1 MDSGFQGGNDDSYN
15 VYDKPWRKD
24 SGVGNSIYRP
34 RDKQQEQYND
44 EEVEQMKKARKY
56 VLYFGLIIILKI
68 IGLKNF
74 LQLIVL

>member
-1 MDSGFQGGNDDSYN
+1 MDSGFQGGHDESYA

-44 EEVEQMKKARKY
+44 EEVEQMKRARK
-56 VLYFGLIIILKI
+56 
-68 IGLKNF
+68 
-74 LQLIVL
+74 